1 MKTMT
6 IRGIEPKLAEKLK
19 QIAQEKGK
27 SVNQLVI
34 DLIQERLGI
43 KKQKLYSRA
52 YDDLDDLFGRWSETE
67 FKTIENNINK
77 ERRIDPEI
85 WNEKGID

>member
-6 IRGIEPKLAEKLK
+6 IRGVEPKLAEKLK
-19 QIAQEKGK
+19 QTAQEKGK

-34 DLIQERLGI
+34 DLIQEHLGM
-43 KKQKLYSRA
+43 KKQKLYSREH
-52 YDDLDDLFGRWSETE
+52 DDLDGLFGRWSETE
-67 FKTIENNINK
+67 FNTIENNINK

-85 WNEKGID
+85 WE